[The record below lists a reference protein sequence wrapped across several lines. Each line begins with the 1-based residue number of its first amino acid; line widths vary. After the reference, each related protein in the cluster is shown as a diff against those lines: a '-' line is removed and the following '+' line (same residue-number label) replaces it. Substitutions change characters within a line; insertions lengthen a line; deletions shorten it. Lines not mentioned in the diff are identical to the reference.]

1 MNKDNIINSLIA
13 QWKIYAS
20 QNGLKWNHSF
30 LQWNLP
36 PAIKADFA
44 LNLALPMV
52 HKTNQSAKTIAEK
65 ILYLTKDNKYLQG
78 EITLQGYINF
88 RLTDEYYYQFLK
100 KIVIDDSFSG
110 EKFGLSARSESSV
123 LLEYVSANPTGYLHL
138 AHFRHAV
145 IGNTLANVYKF
156 LGYQVIR
163 EYYINDRGGQ
173 ITSLINSVYYFYHH
187 LQGISPSIELEKI
200 EYAGKSS
207 QETAQK
213 LIKKW
218 GNKYTNKKL
227 SNEEFNVWK
236 KEVLELI
243 LAQICQDL
251 EKCGIKFDNW
261 FSETSLYEKNQ
272 HQELLAELKKKNLI
286 YTQDGATFFRSS
298 LGGDDKDRVIIKQ
311 DDDYTYFF
319 SDIFYHLDKLKR
331 ADKLINIMGAD
342 HHGYISRIKSA
353 CQLLGYKPEN
363 IQTVLVQIVNL
374 LTREGQTERFS
385 KRAGNTIELEETLKH
400 MEMDQLKFFL
410 LEKETNQPLAINIEL
425 LKENKEKTRL
435 YYIQYAHA
443 RCHQLLMKAKD
454 KKINLSHEN
463 LNLTWDQE
471 ERNILKNL
479 LRFSFILQ
487 LIIEENKPHHL
498 IYYLGD
504 LAQVFQT
511 YYQKEIIIEVKDP
524 LKTQQ
529 KLFLVQGVKEVLK
542 TGLKL
547 IGIIAPE
554 RM

>member
-1 MNKDNIINSLIA
+1 MDKDNIISSLIS

-36 PAIKADFA
+36 STIKADFA
-44 LNLALPMV
+44 LNLALPLA
-52 HKTNQSAKTIAEK
+52 HKTNQPAKTIAEK

-78 EITLQGYINF
+78 EITPQGYINF

-138 AHFRHAV
+138 AHFRHAI
-145 IGNTLANVYKF
+145 IGNTLANVYQF
-156 LGYQVIR
+156 CGYQVTK

-173 ITSLINSVYYFYHH
+173 ITSLINSVYYFYHL
-187 LQGISPSIELEKI
+187 LQGVSSPAELEKI
-200 EYAGKSS
+200 EYSGKSS

-218 GNKYTNKKL
+218 GNKYINKKL

-236 KEVLELI
+236 KEILELI
-243 LAQICQDL
+243 LTKIRQDL

-272 HQELLAELKKKNLI
+272 HQELLAELEKKNLI
-286 YTQDGATFFRSS
+286 YVQEGATFFRSN
-298 LGGDDKDRVIIKQ
+298 LGDDDKDRVIIKQ
-311 DDDYTYFF
+311 DGDYTYFF
-319 SDIFYHLDKLKR
+319 SDILYHLDKLKR
-331 ADKLINIMGAD
+331 SDKLINVMGAD
-342 HHGYISRIKSA
+342 HHGYISRLKNS

-363 IQTVLVQIVNL
+363 IQIILVQMVSL
-374 LTREGQTERFS
+374 LTKEGQTERFS
-385 KRAGNTIELEETLKH
+385 KRAGNTIELEETLAY

-410 LEKETNQPLAINIEL
+410 LEKETNQPLAINVEL

-454 KKINLSHEN
+454 KKISLNYEN

-471 ERNILKNL
+471 ERKILKTL

-498 IYYLGD
+498 IYYLAD
-504 LAQVFQT
+504 LAQVFQI
-511 YYQKEIIIEVKDP
+511 YYQKEIIIEVNNP

-542 TGLKL
+542 IGLNL
-547 IGIIAPE
+547 VGITAPE